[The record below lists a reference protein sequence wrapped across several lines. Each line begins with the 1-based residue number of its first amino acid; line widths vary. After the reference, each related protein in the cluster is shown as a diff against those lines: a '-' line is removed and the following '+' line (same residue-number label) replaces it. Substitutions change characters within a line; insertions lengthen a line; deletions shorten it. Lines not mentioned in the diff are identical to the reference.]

1 MVQSW
6 GSFGN
11 ATACLSG
18 AGLRLVLIDQE
29 VLSLKL
35 SFVHWIYLLVF
46 WWLCLEVSLLF
57 RTLSPFVL
65 YFWVHCALVT

>member
-1 MVQSW
+1 MGPV
-6 GSFGN
+6 G
-11 ATACLSG
+11 G
-18 AGLRLVLIDQE
+18 AAIKLAHSASVPEVRIDQE